1 MFKGVLL
8 STILTITLLPTLAA
22 ATEGNFLTCKVGSKR
37 LSLSIQD
44 DQIIYKF
51 GPPGKPELV
60 LQEPVATVDY
70 QPWNGRGS
78 TDVYY
83 VTFYNHSYS
92 YTVAASTNYE
102 NYRNGIHYY
111 DINIWV
117 ERDGKDLAILECDE
131 QFAGD
136 PLDPIPEAKYAL
148 GQCWNREQE
157 QWLDNCAD

>member
-1 MFKGVLL
+1 MLRPA
-8 STILTITLLPTLAA
+8 ILAFTLLPTLAV
-22 ATEGNFLTCKVGSKR
+22 ATEGNFLTCTVGSKQ

-44 DQIIYKF
+44 ETVTYRY
-51 GPPGKPELV
+51 GPPDKSEL
-60 LQEPVATVDY
+60 LLTELVATVNY
-70 QPWNGRGS
+70 TPWNGWGS

-83 VTFYNHSYS
+83 VTFYNYSYS

-117 ERDGKDLAILECDE
+117 ERDGKDLAILECNE

-136 PLDPIPEAKYAL
+136 PLDHLRVAKAAI

>member
-1 MFKGVLL
+1 MLRPA
-8 STILTITLLPTLAA
+8 ILAITLLPTLAA
-22 ATEGNFLTCKVGSKR
+22 AIEGNFLSCTVGAKQ

-44 DQIIYKF
+44 YHITYSF
-51 GPPGKPELV
+51 GPDGKPELV
-60 LQEPVATVDY
+60 LREPVATVNY
-70 QPWNGRGS
+70 TPWNGWGS

-117 ERDGKDLAILECDE
+117 ERDGKDLAILECNE

-136 PLDPIPEAKYAL
+136 PLDHLRVAKAAI
-148 GQCWNREQE
+148 GQCWNRERE
-157 QWLDNCAD
+157 QWSENCAD